1 LRNFQPNAGIRQ
13 RMRRVVV
20 GIVAALGL
28 GIAAAPAQAGV
39 YTVYA
44 CSAAGQQWDN
54 RSWALVSPVGGIAAD
69 QDCGGDGNISI
80 NADRGGRTPDG
91 QQASLQFL
99 APTGTGIADFR
110 LVRRIVFRN
119 NPPPDGTHR
128 YHVITALGGTALEG
142 AGHYYAPT
150 RDRLRGQGRWYGYPE
165 GNADT
170 GYDAVTRA
178 SFPALAGYT
187 GTARSL
193 SVRIGCSK
201 GATPC
206 GTTNASQV
214 ANAVSGAE
222 IHVNDPTAPRDLTVE
237 ASGLL
242 RGGQVAG
249 TDLVRVKVSDP
260 SGIRRLELV
269 DVTGAPQVVGS
280 EDYFTDAGGVQTD
293 RGGSCSFRLAAPCPQ
308 LGSGETLRASSLPA
322 GKRRLVVRAIDAGG
336 NVAERGPYE
345 VDAVTPSNRGA
356 LNGGGATE
364 TGRIVARFTRGNRG
378 TRRTIGFNSKADIAG
393 QLLNEA
399 GQPITGARV
408 AVLTRDLDD
417 DEAKLRTYVT
427 TDGAGRFRY
436 RATAYAS
443 RLYQFAWTSHV
454 NDVRFAANGY
464 VTLRARASATLKAR
478 PRAVLVGRRVVL
490 TGRLAGK
497 RPRRSV
503 DIVAQGRAGKRGRFR
518 TFADGHVGRSGR
530 FRVRYQFRDPA
541 SRGRTFSFRIK
552 IERDS
557 GYAYWGGYSRTARV
571 RVR

>member
-1 LRNFQPNAGIRQ
+1 MRRWAGILA
-13 RMRRVVV
+13 VV
-20 GIVAALGL
+20 GLCA
-28 GIAAAPAQAGV
+28 AAAPAQAGV

-54 RSWALVSPVGGIAAD
+54 RSWALGSPLAGVSAD

-80 NADRGGRTPDG
+80 NADRGARTPDG
-91 QQASLQFL
+91 QQATLQFL
-99 APTGTGIADFR
+99 SPAGTAIADFR
-110 LVRRIVFRN
+110 LVRRLVFRN
-119 NPPPDGTHR
+119 TPVPEGTHR
-128 YHVITALGGTALEG
+128 YYVISALGGTAIEG
-142 AGHYYAPT
+142 AGHYWAGT
-150 RDRLRGQGRWYGYPE
+150 RDRLNGQGRWYGYPE
-165 GNADT
+165 NNADT
-170 GYDAVTRA
+170 GYVAVTRA
-178 SFPALAGYT
+178 SFPALASYQG
-187 GTARSL
+187 GARSL
-193 SVRIGCSK
+193 SVRIGCTN
-201 GATPC
+201 GARPC
-206 GTTNASQV
+206 GSTNQSHI

-222 IHVNDPTAPRDLTVE
+222 IHVNDPAAPRDLTVD

-249 TDLVRVKVSDP
+249 SDPVRVKVADP

-269 DVTGAPQVVGS
+269 DVTGAPQVVGA

-293 RGGSCSFRLAAPCPQ
+293 RGASCSFRLAAPCPQ
-308 LGSGETLRASSLPA
+308 LGAGETLRASSLPA
-322 GKRRLVVRAIDAGG
+322 GRRRLVVRATDTGG
-336 NVAERGPYE
+336 NVVQRGPYE
-345 VDAVTPSNRGA
+345 LDVVTPSNRGA
-356 LNGGGATE
+356 LNGANATE
-364 TGRIVARFTRGNRG
+364 GGRIVARFTRGNHR

-393 QLLNEA
+393 QLLNDA
-399 GQPITGARV
+399 GQPISGARV

-417 DEAKLRTYVT
+417 DEAKLRSHVT

-443 RLYQFAWTSHV
+443 RLIQFAWASHV
-454 NDVRFAANGY
+454 NDVRYAANGY

-478 PRAVLVGRRVVL
+478 PRAVVLGRRVVL
-490 TGRLAGK
+490 SGRLTGK

-530 FRVRYQFRDPA
+530 FRVTYRFRDPA
-541 SRGRTFSFRIK
+541 SRGRRFSFRIK